1 MDNFNNNSDSS
12 VYETNSQTEKASA
25 QAHTE
30 SSTGTPAPFNT
41 FGITTLIITINVL
54 IYAAMVVSGVNWLS
68 PDVEDMVKWGGN
80 FRPETLDGGWFRLL
94 TACFLHY
101 GILHLLMNM
110 YALYYIGR
118 ILEPTIGKLR
128 FTTAYILSGVGGSVV
143 SLYFNSYVVSAG
155 ASGAIFG
162 MYGLYLALLTVKY
175 IPMVRRKDELT
186 SMIVF
191 IVYNLAAGQAFK
203 FDNAAHIGGLVS
215 GFLIGRIYAHSISEP
230 FNRSLLRNTTIGLTV
245 GFLLIITM
253 VFQTVTDHI
262 GIYEE
267 KMKRF
272 AMLEKSALEVY
283 GVNTENRENL
293 LYELTERGVYYW
305 NEAKQVLTEIE
316 RLDIPDEL
324 KQKNMSLQRYC
335 DLRIKVY
342 ELTHRAIS
350 NDTDEFNSQIEKYNL
365 EIEELVKKLTGA

>member
-1 MDNFNNNSDSS
+1 
-12 VYETNSQTEKASA
+12 
-25 QAHTE
+25 
-30 SSTGTPAPFNT
+30 
-41 FGITTLIITINVL
+41 
-54 IYAAMVVSGVNWLS
+54 MVISGVNWLS

-94 TACFLHY
+94 TACFLHF
-101 GILHLLMNM
+101 GLLHLLMNM

-118 ILEPTIGKLR
+118 ILEPTIGRLR
-128 FTTAYILSGVGGSVV
+128 LTTAYILSGVGGSII

-162 MYGLYLALLTVKY
+162 MYGLYLALLTIKH
-175 IPMVRRKDELT
+175 IPIVRRKDELT

-191 IVYNLAAGQAFK
+191 IVYNLAAGLAFK

-230 FNRSLLRNTTIGLTV
+230 FNRSLLRNTTIGLIA

-283 GVNTENRENL
+283 GVSTENRENL

-305 NEAKQVLTEIE
+305 NEAKQVLAEIE
-316 RLDIPDEL
+316 KLDIPEEL

-365 EIEELVKKLTGA
+365 EIEELVRKLTGA